1 MLAVVW
7 HFWLGLILA
16 ISVVMT
22 LLGVAVGYIVKVEAP
37 RYPKKP

>member
-16 ISVVMT
+16 VGCIFSVLALV
-22 LLGVAVGYIVKVEAP
+22 VGYIVKVQRPQYP
-37 RYPKKP
+37 RKS